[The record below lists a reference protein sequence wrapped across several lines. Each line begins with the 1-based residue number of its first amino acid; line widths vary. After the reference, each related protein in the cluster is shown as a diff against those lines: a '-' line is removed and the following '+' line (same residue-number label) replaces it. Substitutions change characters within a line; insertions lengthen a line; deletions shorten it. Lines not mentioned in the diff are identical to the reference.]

1 MMVTYLVIAVVSLS
15 QITEIT
21 KVRVPN
27 NEICHKMIDNYVTEA
42 LKNKKKP
49 TRTYLCVDR
58 DESDKGGEGYATE

>member
-27 NEICHKMIDNYVTEA
+27 NEFAI
-42 LKNKKKP
+42 
-49 TRTYLCVDR
+49 R
-58 DESDKGGEGYATE
+58 

>member
-1 MMVTYLVIAVVSLS
+1 
-15 QITEIT
+15 
-21 KVRVPN
+21 
-27 NEICHKMIDNYVTEA
+27 MIDSYVTEA